1 MTKRLTFTEEQ
12 AIAFVECWKHDAAWG
27 RIADVFPDKVWFPY
41 KVRVRVMLG
50 QSNKLAS
57 NACWDGLFNRA
68 KKILMVQGLAISREG
83 GIFKNELCKANS
95 RIKKIDDRKI
105 ADFRKQ

>member
-1 MTKRLTFTEEQ
+1 MNKILRFTEEQ
-12 AIAFVECWKHDAAWG
+12 AIAFVECWKADARWG
-27 RIADVFPDKVWFPY
+27 RVAYLFPDKNWFPY
-41 KVRVRVMLG
+41 VIRVRVMLG

-83 GIFKNELCKANS
+83 GKFSNELAKTNN